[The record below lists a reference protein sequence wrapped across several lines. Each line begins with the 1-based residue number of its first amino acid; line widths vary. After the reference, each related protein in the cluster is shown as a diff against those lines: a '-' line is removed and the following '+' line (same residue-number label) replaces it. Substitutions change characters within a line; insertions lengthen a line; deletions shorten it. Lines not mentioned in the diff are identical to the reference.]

1 MITWSSRATTY
12 YRSYNRALL
21 KYVNNGFF
29 ARDLDADDVAF
40 IEQIR
45 ERGCVPCGSLAHLT
59 PTNCTH
65 SDDVVHRSAL
75 IEEMDFWR
83 SPYAIDKEIVRRSGP
98 VMRKP
103 RPVPGTTPHAEQLRK
118 NRELLAAAQAEE
130 HQRLVHK
137 QLEQLR
143 RDIEWERASAPFGSV
158 VDRHYVPQWKL
169 DEHAEAKAAKREAK
183 LAAKKWAEE
192 ARELKRAKKMQRD
205 EDRRILAENREALKR
220 AHQQVLAKE
229 TLERLQHDALQ
240 QQERHRILAEH
251 RATLERLR
259 QIVPHPAPIEP
270 LKPWEQELISAR
282 QREYVKGR
290 IVAILRDAF
299 PNMVTLDAL
308 RMAMPD
314 VDSKLVMQ
322 CAEEMAG
329 NGTIK
334 KAAA

>member
-45 ERGCVPCGSLAHLT
+45 ERGCVPCGSLAHLA
-59 PTNCTH
+59 PTHCTH

-83 SPYAIDKEIVRRSGP
+83 SPYAVDKEIVRRSGP
-98 VMRKP
+98 VLRKP
-103 RPVPGTTPHAEQLRK
+103 RPLPGTTPHAEQLRK

-137 QLEQLR
+137 QIEQLL
-143 RDIEWERASAPFGSV
+143 RDIEWERASAPFGRV
-158 VDRHYVPQWKL
+158 VNRHYVPQWQL
-169 DEHAEAKAAKREAK
+169 DERIDAKNER
-183 LAAKKWAEE
+183 AKKWFGETKLAIKTRRDEE
-192 ARELKRAKKMQRD
+192 EQRRRYEDEQQQRDKDEKRQRYEDQQQRQRD
-205 EDRRILAENREALKR
+205 EEEQRQRNKDEQRRR
-220 AHQQVLAKE
+220 A
-229 TLERLQHDALQ
+229 
-240 QQERHRILAEH
+240 LAEH
-251 RATLERLR
+251 RETLERLR
-259 QIVPHPAPIEP
+259 QMVPHPVPIKSIDP
-270 LKPWEQELISAR
+270 
-282 QREYVKGR
+282 QRGFVKGR
-290 IVAILRDAF
+290 IMAILRDAF

-308 RMAMPD
+308 HIAMPD
-314 VDSKLVMQ
+314 VDKELVMQ

-329 NGTIK
+329 NGRIK
-334 KAAA
+334 KAAS